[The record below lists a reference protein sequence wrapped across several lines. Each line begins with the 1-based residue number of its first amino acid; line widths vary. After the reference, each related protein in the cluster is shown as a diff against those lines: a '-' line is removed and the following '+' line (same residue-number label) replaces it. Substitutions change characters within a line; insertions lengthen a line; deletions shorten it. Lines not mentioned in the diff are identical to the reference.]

1 MTEYSESIQQGHY
14 AKKQILCQ
22 DRLISWS
29 HASRFQLALRIAQE
43 LNPRRVLDYG
53 CGDGTFL
60 AMAMKEMPNCTVAIG
75 AEITDGLVQDC
86 SRRLNGDSRLQ
97 FALTD
102 SLDAPEYRQSF
113 DAIFCMEVLE
123 HVPDVTP
130 LLDRFARLLAPDG
143 ALVISVPVETGLPVL
158 VKQTF
163 RRIAGWRGI
172 GDYPGIAPYSYG
184 DLLKSVFAGPRQHI
198 VRPLHRD
205 GENNA
210 FHCHKGFN
218 WMALRETL
226 RERFVIQQLRASPLP
241 MLSPHL
247 ASQCW
252 FVLRKRPS
260 ECDSKQPAP
269 SRD

>member
-1 MTEYSESIQQGHY
+1 MTQYSEAIQEGHY
-14 AKKQILCQ
+14 AKKQILCP
-22 DRLISWS
+22 DWLISWS
-29 HASRFQLALRIAQE
+29 HASRFQLALRIARE
-43 LNPRRVLDYG
+43 LNPRSILDYG

-60 AMAMKEMPNCTVAIG
+60 AMAMNEMPECTLAIG
-75 AEITDGLVQDC
+75 TEIKDDLVQDC
-86 SRRLNGDSRLQ
+86 VSRLSHDYRLQ
-97 FALTD
+97 FVRTEG
-102 SLDAPEYRQSF
+102 LDESESRQTF

-130 LLDRFARLLAPDG
+130 LLDRFDKLLAPGG
-143 ALVISVPVETGLPVL
+143 ALIISVPVETGLPVL

-172 GDYPGIAPYSYG
+172 GDYPGMAPYSYS

-205 GENNA
+205 DEDNA

-218 WMALRETL
+218 WMALRKIL
-226 RERFVIQQLRASPLP
+226 GERFVIEELRASPLS

-252 FVLRKRPS
+252 FVLRKP
-260 ECDSKQPAP
+260 PTTL
-269 SRD
+269 